1 MRGFFMGTCD
11 IKGSESVWTNIS
23 KFDFSSHELRAT
35 ISCMMQQVAI
45 HNRPRGRIG
54 RHKTGVDATH
64 GGRLNGRVFIDH
76 EDVRDYM
83 DLDEC
88 LVLARRRVASSKS
101 CYEFIKSFYDP
112 RNAKEY
118 ARSHYLNRDK
128 YVMLL
133 EVTDSHLHDIP
144 L

>member
-1 MRGFFMGTCD
+1 M
-11 IKGSESVWTNIS
+11 I
-23 KFDFSSHELRAT
+23 
-35 ISCMMQQVAI
+35 QQVAI
-45 HNRPRGRIG
+45 HNCPRGRIG
-54 RHKTGVDATH
+54 PHKTEVDATH
-64 GGRLNGRVFIDH
+64 GSQLDGRIFIDH

-83 DLDEC
+83 NLGEC

>member
-1 MRGFFMGTCD
+1 M
-11 IKGSESVWTNIS
+11 N
-23 KFDFSSHELRAT
+23 
-35 ISCMMQQVAI
+35 
-45 HNRPRGRIG
+45 GRIFVG
-54 RHKTGVDATH
+54 
-64 GGRLNGRVFIDH
+64 H

-88 LVLARRRVASSKS
+88 LVLPRRRVASSKS
-101 CYEFIKSFYDP
+101 CYEFIKSFFDP
-112 RNAKEY
+112 PNANKY

-133 EVTDSHLHDIP
+133 EVTASRLRDIP

>member
-1 MRGFFMGTCD
+1 
-11 IKGSESVWTNIS
+11 
-23 KFDFSSHELRAT
+23 
-35 ISCMMQQVAI
+35 MMEQVAI
-45 HNRPRGRIG
+45 HNCTHSQVG

-64 GGRLNGRVFIDH
+64 RSRFNGRVFVDH
-76 EDVRDYM
+76 KDVRDHM
-83 DLDEC
+83 DADEC

-101 CYEFIKSFYDP
+101 CYEFIRSFYDP

>member
-1 MRGFFMGTCD
+1 MAIVVCKR
-11 IKGSESVWTNIS
+11 SESVWTNIS
-23 KFDFSSHELRAT
+23 KFDFSNHELRAT
-35 ISCMMQQVAI
+35 IRCMMQQVAI
-45 HNRPRGRIG
+45 HNCPRGRIG
-54 RHKTGVDATH
+54 RHQTGVDATH
-64 GGRLNGRVFIDH
+64 GGRFNGRVFVDH

-88 LVLARRRVASSKS
+88 LVLARRRVASAKS
-101 CYEFIKSFYDP
+101 CCEFIKSFYDP

>member
-1 MRGFFMGTCD
+1 M
-11 IKGSESVWTNIS
+11 I
-23 KFDFSSHELRAT
+23 
-35 ISCMMQQVAI
+35 QQVAI
-45 HNRPRGRIG
+45 HNSSHDRIG

-64 GGRLNGRVFIDH
+64 GGRLNERVFIDH

-101 CYEFIKSFYDP
+101 CYEFIKSFYD
-112 RNAKEY
+112 RQNAKEY

-133 EVTDSHLHDIP
+133 EVTDSRLHDIP

>member
-1 MRGFFMGTCD
+1 MGACD
-11 IKGSESVWTNIS
+11 IERSESVWSSIS
-23 KFDFSSHELRAT
+23 KFDFPNHELRAT
-35 ISCMMQQVAI
+35 ISCTMQQVTI
-45 HNRPRGRIG
+45 HNRSHDRIR
-54 RHKTGVDATH
+54 RHTTGVDATH
-64 GGRLNGRVFIDH
+64 RGRLNGRVFIDH

-133 EVTDSHLHDIP
+133 EVTGSRLHDIP

>member
-1 MRGFFMGTCD
+1 MGTFD
-11 IKGSESVWTNIS
+11 IERSESVWSSIR
-23 KFDFSSHELRAT
+23 KFDFSNHKLRAT
-35 ISCMMQQVAI
+35 ISCMMQQAAI
-45 HNRPRGRIG
+45 HNCPRGRIG
-54 RHKTGVDATH
+54 PHKTEVDATH
-64 GGRLNGRVFIDH
+64 GSQLDGRIFINH

-83 DLDEC
+83 NLGEC

-118 ARSHYLNRDK
+118 ARSHNLNRDK

-133 EVTDSHLHDIP
+133 EVNDSHLHDIP

>member
-1 MRGFFMGTCD
+1 MGTCD

-35 ISCMMQQVAI
+35 ISCMMQQAAI
-45 HNRPRGRIG
+45 QNCPRGRIG
-54 RHKTGVDATH
+54 PYKTEADATH
-64 GGRLNGRVFIDH
+64 GNQLDGRIFIDH

-83 DLDEC
+83 NLGEC

>member
-1 MRGFFMGTCD
+1 MGACD
-11 IKGSESVWTNIS
+11 IERSESVWTNIS
-23 KFDFSSHELRAT
+23 KFDFSKHELRPT

-45 HNRPRGRIG
+45 HNCPRGRIG

-64 GGRLNGRVFIDH
+64 EGWVNGRVFIDH

>member
-1 MRGFFMGTCD
+1 
-11 IKGSESVWTNIS
+11 
-23 KFDFSSHELRAT
+23 
-35 ISCMMQQVAI
+35 MQQVAI
-45 HNRPRGRIG
+45 HNCPRGRIG
-54 RHKTGVDATH
+54 RHKTRADAVH
-64 GGRLNGRVFIDH
+64 GGRFSGRVFVDH

-83 DLDEC
+83 DSDER